1 MTEVEIKPAATIQVI
16 REVPN
21 DGGIEVLLLR
31 RNRKLKF
38 ASGFWVYPG
47 GKIDSNELS
56 PSTPEI
62 ESARIAAVREAQEEA
77 MLQLD
82 PAKLSFFVHWTTPV
96 NEKRRFGT
104 YFFHAHLD
112 DHNAEV
118 RVDNSEIVEHRWLS
132 PDAAF
137 EALQK
142 QEISLLPPT
151 YISLQRIRH
160 CQTYQDVVDEWQRA
174 KPAYVN
180 PIIAVEGYS
189 VHCMYE
195 GDAGYESGNLSVEGP
210 RHRLVV
216 NYKEAAFEFQ
226 HCDCDVFP
234 VNGGRHLS
242 SQE

>member
-21 DGGIEVLLLR
+21 GGGIEVLLLR

-47 GKIDSNELS
+47 GKIDTNELNS
-56 PSTPEI
+56 KIPEI
-62 ESARIAAVREAQEEA
+62 ESARIAAVREAHEEA
-77 MLQLD
+77 MIQLD

-112 DHNAEV
+112 DYNAKV
-118 RVDNSEIVEHRWLS
+118 QVDNSEILEHRWLS
-132 PDAAF
+132 PNAAF
-137 EALQK
+137 TALRK

-151 YISLQRIRH
+151 YISLQRIRY
-160 CQTYQDVVDEWQRA
+160 CKTYQEVVKEWERA
-174 KPAYVN
+174 KPVYVN
-180 PIIAVEGYS
+180 PIIALDGYN

-195 GDAGYESGNLSVEGP
+195 GDAGYQSGNLTEEGA

-226 HCDCDVFP
+226 HSDCEVFP